1 MDQDWKIKGKKSTK
15 DQAEIT
21 RYLQIYKKRRLK
33 NVSQQDQ
40 LAKDIG
46 AMSMEFKRKRI
57 WTKNV
62 QKVSLRYENAQKP
75 YT

>member
-21 RYLQIYKKRRLK
+21 HYLQIYKKRRLK
-33 NVSQQDQ
+33 MSPQQDQ
-40 LAKDIG
+40 LAKDNG

-57 WTKNV
+57 
-62 QKVSLRYENAQKP
+62 
-75 YT
+75 